1 MNRFRTKKKVKAAD
15 EAPARPSHESAAST
29 MAPLKPAMTFRR
41 KKDKTEAPPRME
53 LDLVNALPASDDF
66 RTSLLMTG
74 LSARF
79 SMLREQDDPKSK
91 MGKASDDS
99 VLFPKRQSRLNDF
112 GFTPQGLSDIAEVGS
127 IRESTRRPFALD
139 RMDSFQSSAGS
150 SETDAQES
158 IMARGK
164 PAEGNNLFGGRQ
176 KIYKIP
182 VGGSTSMKS
191 LNGTGESS
199 GLGGRALYGDDVS
212 QSAFQKLKERERE
225 ERERENERRSH
236 EEAYRSDSPP
246 LGYNR
251 NRETS
256 STTSSGPNGTQQR
269 ADYAGGA
276 GWTGAGEG
284 VYEDEAAV

>member
-1 MNRFRTKKKVKAAD
+1 MNRFRTKKKAEAAD
-15 EAPARPSHESAAST
+15 EAPARPSNDSAAPT
-29 MAPLKPAMTFRR
+29 LTPLKPAMTFRR
-41 KKDKTEAPPRME
+41 KKEKNEPPPRME

-91 MGKASDDS
+91 IGKASDDS

-127 IRESTRRPFALD
+127 IRETTRRPAA
-139 RMDSFQSSAGS
+139 S
-150 SETDAQES
+150 DAQES
-158 IMARGK
+158 IMSRGK

-182 VGGSTSMKS
+182 MGGSASMKS

-199 GLGGRALYGDDVS
+199 GLGGRRPLRRR
-212 QSAFQKLKERERE
+212 REPIRVP
-225 ERERENERRSH
+225 
-236 EEAYRSDSPP
+236 EA
-246 LGYNR
+246 
-251 NRETS
+251 E
-256 STTSSGPNGTQQR
+256 
-269 ADYAGGA
+269 GA
-276 GWTGAGEG
+276 
-284 VYEDEAAV
+284 